1 MEIVLKMTD
10 RMNNLDEQLSFLND
24 LREKLSNLKK
34 DK

>member
-10 RMNNLDEQLSFLND
+10 RMNSLDEQLSFLND

-34 DK
+34 DN